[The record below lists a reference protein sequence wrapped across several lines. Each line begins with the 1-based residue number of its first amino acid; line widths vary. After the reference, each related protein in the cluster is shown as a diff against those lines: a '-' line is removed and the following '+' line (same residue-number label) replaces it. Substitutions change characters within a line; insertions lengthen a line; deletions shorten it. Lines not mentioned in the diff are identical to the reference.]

1 MPKYISMKDLDAKA
15 QELGTVGA
23 ALKWAEA
30 NGYVVDTKSNFAALP
45 PEPGQTPTGALQM
58 AAKPSAAPPIRA
70 QLAAKPSAEQDT
82 ETPPQG
88 GLSEMQQLRRDIL
101 SYPGQQAAR
110 RKADFEAGQKYLAQ
124 MYAGPSTSQQLFALS
139 KALLS
144 PKPYRGF
151 AGTMANISG
160 ALGDI
165 SAARDEA
172 QRKRAQAELELQNA
186 YNAKTADSDYEAL
199 KLRYQLASDEAEA
212 MAKANKPPR
221 TGFNPITGKL
231 TDMDTGLPVVPPP
244 PRLGEV
250 RDGYMYVGGNPASQK
265 SWKKV

>member
-1 MPKYISMKDLDAKA
+1 MPKYISMRELDAKA

-23 ALKWAEA
+23 ALRWAKD
-30 NGYVVDTKSNFAALP
+30 NGYAVDTKGGFAALP
-45 PEPGQTPTGALQM
+45 PKEGDAPTGALDL
-58 AAKPSAAPPIRA
+58 AAKPSAAPPDSA
-70 QLAAKPSAEQDT
+70 QLAVKST
-82 ETPPQG
+82 G
-88 GLSEMQQLRRDIL
+88 GREPMSEMQRLRADIL
-101 SYPGQQAAR
+101 AYPGQQAAR
-110 RKADFEAGQKYLAQ
+110 RKADFEQGQQNIAQ
-124 MYAGPSTSQQLFALS
+124 MYAGPSRSQQLFALS

-151 AGTMANISG
+151 AGTMVNISG
-160 ALGDI
+160 ALSDI
-165 SAARDEA
+165 STAQDEA
-172 QRKRAQAELELQNA
+172 RRKRAQAELELQKA
-186 YNAKTADSDYEAL
+186 YGAQTADSDYEAL

-231 TDMDTGLPVVPPP
+231 TDMDTGLPVAPPP

-250 RDGYMYVGGNPASQK
+250 RDGYMYIGGNPASQK

>member
-1 MPKYISMKDLDAKA
+1 MPKYISMKELDAKA
-15 QELGTVGA
+15 QELGTIGA

-30 NGYVVDTKSNFAALP
+30 NGYAVNRSDPSAELP
-45 PEPGQTPTGALQM
+45 PVPGQTPVYEQPTGALQM
-58 AAKPSAAPPIRA
+58 AAKPNAE
-70 QLAAKPSAEQDT
+70 PSAEPAQ
-82 ETPPQG
+82 PQG
-88 GLSEMQQLRRDIL
+88 GLSEMQQLRLDIL
-101 SYPGQQAAR
+101 AYPGRQAAR

-165 SAARDEA
+165 SMARDEA
-172 QRKRAQAELELQNA
+172 QRKRAQAALELQKA
-186 YNAKTADSDYEAL
+186 YNAQTADSDYEAL

-212 MAKANKPPR
+212 MAKEGAARMPKYELSPL
-221 TGFNPITGKL
+221 TGK
-231 TDMDTGLPVVPPP
+231 PVAVPKYAHRPVTKAEYDAIP
-244 PRLGEV
+244 VGDYYVIPAGPQAGEV
-250 RDGYMYVGGNPASQK
+250 VRK
-265 SWKKV
+265 LK

>member
-1 MPKYISMKDLDAKA
+1 MPKYISMKELDAKA

-45 PEPGQTPTGALQM
+45 PKQGEASTGALDLV
-58 AAKPSAAPPIRA
+58 AKPSAAAPASA
-70 QLAAKPSAEQDT
+70 QLAAKPSAE
-82 ETPPQG
+82 PSAKSAPQG
-88 GLSEMQQLRRDIL
+88 GLSEMQQLRADIL
-101 SYPGQQAAR
+101 AYPGQQAAR

-165 SAARDEA
+165 STARDEA
-172 QRKRAQAELELQNA
+172 QRKRAQAELELQKA

-231 TDMDTGLPVVPPP
+231 TDMDTGLPVTPPP

-250 RDGYMYVGGNPASQK
+250 RDGYMYIGGNPASQK

>member
-1 MPKYISMKDLDAKA
+1 MPKYISMKELDAKA
-15 QELGTVGA
+15 QELGTIGA

-30 NGYVVDTKSNFAALP
+30 NGYAVDGSDGSAELP
-45 PEPGQTPTGALQM
+45 PVPGRTPVYEQPTGALQM
-58 AAKPSAAPPIRA
+58 AAKPNAE
-70 QLAAKPSAEQDT
+70 PSAEPAQ
-82 ETPPQG
+82 PQG

-124 MYAGPSTSQQLFALS
+124 MYAGPSRSQQLFALS

-165 SAARDEA
+165 GTARDEA
-172 QRKRAQAELELQNA
+172 QRKRAQAELELQKA

-231 TDMDTGLPVVPPP
+231 TDMDTGLPVAPPP

-250 RDGYMYVGGNPASQK
+250 RDGYMYIGGNPASQK